1 MRLSLAVVAT
11 LAFTLA
17 ACGSRSSFDDWAG
30 DASAFTAAS
39 DAGPVDGSAADIP
52 TVAPGRAP
60 VTLAWGA
67 CSRAYNRADEC
78 ATFNAPLLGDDMSRT
93 VSVHI
98 AHIKSATV
106 GAPQIW
112 MLQGGPGGSA
122 VDMVE
127 LAKQYMQGQLPDAEY
142 FAIDHRG
149 TGLSSGLTCA
159 ASEAAACV
167 SQLDAKW
174 SAGGLSGFS
183 TSQAARD
190 VDQAIASTRA
200 PSQKVFLYG
209 VSYGT
214 YWAHRVLQVA
224 QQPIDGAILDSFA
237 IPTSTFA
244 NTNKFFDDVFKTL
257 VEACVKLDATC
268 AAKLGGNPWQFVET
282 AMKAHKAG
290 TLCKEAGL
298 SHNGLKN
305 GLSTLMQYE
314 EVHGLLPALIYR
326 LARCSAED
334 QRVLLRVDLGEPT
347 GTSFDSDEQ
356 FSTPLYYNVVMGELW
371 PVPTPTRAALSALA
385 DSMTIATTAVAEFP
399 SIAASWPR
407 YPSDP
412 SVGNWY
418 TGAVPVL
425 TLNSALDVQT
435 PAAESREVATHLVAA
450 GQTYVEFPY
459 NNHGVILD
467 DTGCATSLIRSFM
480 QSPSAKLNTSCTAKT
495 APPRFTDD
503 GTMRTYF
510 NVNATWKA
518 DVSTPP
524 TDVAHPRPR
533 FRFTRPN
540 APFVKGRF
548 PY

>member
-1 MRLSLAVVAT
+1 MRVSFAVVAT

-17 ACGSRSSFDDWAG
+17 ACGSRSSFDDWMSIDAG
-30 DASAFTAAS
+30 GVSAS
-39 DAGPVDGSAADIP
+39 DAGPVDGPKADAP
-52 TVAPGRAP
+52 TITGGRPPVAL
-60 VTLAWGA
+60 VWGA
-67 CSRAYNRADEC
+67 CSRAYSHADEC
-78 ATFNAPLLGDDMSRT
+78 ATFSAPLLGDDMSQI

-98 AHIKSATV
+98 AHIKSTQA

-127 LAKQYMQGQLPDAEY
+127 LAKQYMRGQLPDAEY

-159 ASEAAACV
+159 ASKAADCV
-167 SQLDAKW
+167 SQLATKW
-174 SAGGLSGFS
+174 GADGLSGFS

-214 YWAHRVLQVA
+214 YWAHRVLQLA
-224 QQPIDGAILDSFA
+224 QQPIDGVILDSFS

-257 VEACVKLDATC
+257 VEDCVKLDTTC
-268 AAKLGGNPWQFVET
+268 ASKLGTSPWQFVET
-282 AMKAHKAG
+282 TMKSHKAG

-314 EVHGLLPALIYR
+314 DVHGLLPALVYR
-326 LARCSAED
+326 LSRCSAED
-334 QRVLLRVDLGEPT
+334 QRVLARVDLGERT
-347 GTSFDSDEQ
+347 GASFDSDEQ

-371 PVPTPTRAALSALA
+371 PTPTPTQATLSALA
-385 DSMTIATTAVAEFP
+385 DSMTIATTSVAEFP

-412 SVGNWY
+412 YIGQWY
-418 TGAVPVL
+418 TGGVPVL

-435 PAAESREVATHLVAA
+435 PAAETREAATRLVAA

-480 QSPSAKLNTSCTAKT
+480 GSPAAKLNTACTAKT
-495 APPRFTDD
+495 TPPRFTDD

-510 NVNATWKA
+510 NVNSTWQVNVTTPPA
-518 DVSTPP
+518 DVLRTK
-524 TDVAHPRPR
+524 PRLR
-533 FRFTRPN
+533 FGRPQRH
-540 APFVKGRF
+540 AD
-548 PY
+548 Y